1 MKYVTRYL
9 RNDRDI
15 VMAAVISDGN
25 ALQYVSDD
33 FRSDRDIMLAAVASA
48 ESFV

>member
-1 MKYVTRYL
+1 MAAVRSNRIALKYVTRYL

-33 FRSDRDIMLAAVASA
+33 FRSQM
-48 ESFV
+48 FM